1 MILFDDYFIRRKTRK
16 KKKRSDRTMCCWVL
30 EILSVRKSFWEVWG
44 QSTCYL
50 SKGQSFGDFVASTR
64 PVQAI
69 RNFVKKKEIRF
80 YILKLGNSVPGGHNK
95 SALITFVA
103 KQLCRHPVACE
114 EEGRKMTPGFEE
126 RIESTSRQIQDH
138 YLLITCKSSIL
149 CRSNS
154 GLFNTNYTGFADT
167 RTGKEK

>member
-1 MILFDDYFIRRKTRK
+1 ML
-16 KKKRSDRTMCCWVL
+16 
-30 EILSVRKSFWEVWG
+30 LSVGNTEPKKIVLRSLGTINMLLEQRSILWRLR
-44 QSTCYL
+44 SLHAPCT
-50 SKGQSFGDFVASTR
+50 
-64 PVQAI
+64 
-69 RNFVKKKEIRF
+69 RNFVKKRNGVLHFEIRS
-80 YILKLGNSVPGGHNK
+80 YKADKTK

-149 CRSNS
+149 CWSNS
-154 GLFNTNYTGFADT
+154 GLFNINYTGFADT
-167 RTGKEK
+167 RTGKEL

>member
-1 MILFDDYFIRRKTRK
+1 MLLSVGNTERK
-16 KKKRSDRTMCCWVL
+16 KIVLRSLGTINMSL
-30 EILSVRKSFWEVWG
+30 EQRSILWRFRSPHVPCTSYKEF
-44 QSTCYL
+44 C
-50 SKGQSFGDFVASTR
+50 K
-64 PVQAI
+64 
-69 RNFVKKKEIRF
+69 KKKEIRF

-138 YLLITCKSSIL
+138 
-149 CRSNS
+149 
-154 GLFNTNYTGFADT
+154 
-167 RTGKEK
+167 

>member
-1 MILFDDYFIRRKTRK
+1 MLLSVGNTERK
-16 KKKRSDRTMCCWVL
+16 KIVLRSLGTINMLL
-30 EILSVRKSFWEVWG
+30 EQRSILWRLRS
-44 QSTCYL
+44 QHATCTSY
-50 SKGQSFGDFVASTR
+50 KEFCK
-64 PVQAI
+64 
-69 RNFVKKKEIRF
+69 KKKEIRF
-80 YILKLGNSVPGGHNK
+80 YNLKLGNSVPGGHNK

-149 CRSNS
+149 CWSNS
-154 GLFNTNYTGFADT
+154 GLFNINYTGFADT
-167 RTGKEK
+167 RTGKER